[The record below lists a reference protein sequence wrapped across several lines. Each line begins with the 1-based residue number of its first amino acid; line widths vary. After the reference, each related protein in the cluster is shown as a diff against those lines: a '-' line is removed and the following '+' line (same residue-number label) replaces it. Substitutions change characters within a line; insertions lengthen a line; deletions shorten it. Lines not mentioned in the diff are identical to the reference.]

1 MRGSMIENQPL
12 ILNKTNMEE
21 IWKDIDGYEGIY
33 QVSNMGQVKSLDRM
47 VTNIDGVTYMVRG
60 RILRQANDDKGYKR
74 VTLSKN
80 CITKNYQVHRL
91 VAIAFIPN
99 PNNYPVVNHLDET
112 PQNNRVDNLEF
123 CTQEHNL
130 KYGTCRERTNLTLR
144 QKRPFGKH
152 VEQWSLDGVFIKE
165 YPSLAEASR
174 AMTGKKDSGIYS
186 IRQCCSHA
194 PYYYSAFGY
203 QWRLTDSNDVISPMQ
218 GTKECGRCDSCSN
231 CELHIKCPVVLAI
244 RRDHS
249 HYCKNNRWKNYNK

>member
-1 MRGSMIENQPL
+1 MIMRGSMIENQLL

-112 PQNNRVDNLEF
+112 PQ
-123 CTQEHNL
+123 
-130 KYGTCRERTNLTLR
+130 
-144 QKRPFGKH
+144 KRPF
-152 VEQWSLDGVFIKE
+152 
-165 YPSLAEASR
+165 
-174 AMTGKKDSGIYS
+174 
-186 IRQCCSHA
+186 
-194 PYYYSAFGY
+194 
-203 QWRLTDSNDVISPMQ
+203 
-218 GTKECGRCDSCSN
+218 
-231 CELHIKCPVVLAI
+231 
-244 RRDHS
+244 
-249 HYCKNNRWKNYNK
+249 